1 MKVSKKKIIYR
12 IIVIVLLIGLACLG
26 IYLKQVKDYKQA
38 VENMTFKKINISDIA
53 DGTYVG
59 ECNVNIISAKV
70 KVTVKSGKISNI
82 NLLEHKNERGK
93 TAEKVIDKVLNK
105 QKVDVDAVSGATN
118 SSKVIKKAIENA
130 LIKG

>member
-26 IYLKQVKDYKQA
+26 IYLKQVKDYKQT
-38 VENMTFKKINISDIA
+38 VKNMTFKKVNISDIA

-70 KVTVKSGKISNI
+70 EVTVKSGKISSI

>member
-12 IIVIVLLIGLACLG
+12 IIVIVLLIGLVCLG
-26 IYLKQVKDYKQA
+26 IYLKQVKDYKQT
-38 VENMTFKKINISDIA
+38 VKNMTFKKVNISYIA

-70 KVTVKSGKISNI
+70 EVTVKSGKISSI

>member
-1 MKVSKKKIIYR
+1 MKISKKKIIYR

-26 IYLKQVKDYKQA
+26 IYLKQVKDYKQT
-38 VENMTFKKINISDIA
+38 VENMTFKKVNISDIA

-70 KVTVKSGKISNI
+70 EVTVKSGKISNI
-82 NLLEHKNERGK
+82 NLLEHKNDRGK

-105 QKVDVDAVSGATN
+105 QKIDVDAVSGATN

-130 LIKG
+130 LINR

>member
-12 IIVIVLLIGLACLG
+12 IIVIVLLIGLVCLG
-26 IYLKQVKDYKQA
+26 IYLKQVKDYKQT
-38 VENMTFKKINISDIA
+38 VKNMTFKKVNISDIA

-70 KVTVKSGKISNI
+70 EVTVKSGKISSI